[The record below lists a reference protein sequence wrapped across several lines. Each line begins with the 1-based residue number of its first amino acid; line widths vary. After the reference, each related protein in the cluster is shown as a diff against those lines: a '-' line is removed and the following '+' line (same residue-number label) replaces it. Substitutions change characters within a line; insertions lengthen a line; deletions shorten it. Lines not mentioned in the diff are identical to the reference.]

1 MGPSQGVRLKWEIQW
16 QSLHLKPV
24 LPTATAQRMPH
35 KCVIDTIF
43 IFSYGMNMQL
53 RSKSQNYE
61 TCFKP
66 KIVKPYSFILVQKS
80 QIGLSAIRG
89 FMTNLCGAVLLFV

>member
-1 MGPSQGVRLKWEIQW
+1 MGDQW
-16 QSLHLKPV
+16 QSLHLKPSTAH
-24 LPTATAQRMPH
+24 TATAENATQ

-53 RSKSQNYE
+53 RSKSQNNE

-66 KIVKPYSFILVQKS
+66 KIVKPYSFYFSFQKS